1 MFAFVGIQD
10 TSYRMKCL
18 LCLPRETE
26 IMAFQNSPSNLKKHI
41 QVGCGRGRG
50 WLRLLQ
56 TRHTCTQSQ
65 LIIRSIKAWSFHHFI
80 AGVFLIRWITQP
92 PGRSN
97 LHLPLQQ

>member
-41 QVGCGRGRG
+41 QEWTTSRSRSRILPCQEKPPDPAHLMRETSS
-50 WLRLLQ
+50 LR
-56 TRHTCTQSQ
+56 
-65 LIIRSIKAWSFHHFI
+65 
-80 AGVFLIRWITQP
+80 
-92 PGRSN
+92 
-97 LHLPLQQ
+97 